1 MTPFPVT
8 LTLLAA
14 AALAI
19 APLLALLALPQGSV
33 ELLALARIAAVL
45 IAAWGLHRRQTW
57 GRWLVT
63 LLAVLAVWAA
73 WRAWWLPLG
82 FRILVP
88 HYRIWRAG
96 RAVAALFL
104 VGAASAAW
112 SARADARAEERP
124 T

>member
-1 MTPFPVT
+1 MTPFAVT
-8 LTLLAA
+8 FTLLAA
-14 AALAI
+14 AALAV
-19 APLLALLALPQGSV
+19 APLLALPQGSV

-45 IAAWGLHRRQTW
+45 IAAWGLLRRRTW

-82 FRILVP
+82 FRVLVP
-88 HYRIWRAG
+88 YYRVWRAG
-96 RAVAALFL
+96 RAVAALLL
-104 VGAASAAW
+104 VAAASAAW
-112 SARADARAEERP
+112 SARADPQAESP

>member
-19 APLLALLALPQGSV
+19 APLLALPQGSV

-45 IAAWGLHRRQTW
+45 IAAWGLHRRQAW

-73 WRAWWLPLG
+73 WRAWWLPVG
-82 FRILVP
+82 FRVLVP
-88 HYRIWRAG
+88 YYRVWRAG
-96 RAVAALFL
+96 RALAALL
-104 VGAASAAW
+104 LMAAAAAAW
-112 SARADARAEERP
+112 SARVEGQ

>member
-1 MTPFPVT
+1 MTPFPVV

-14 AALAI
+14 AAVAV
-19 APLLALLALPQGSV
+19 APLLALAQGSV
-33 ELLALARIAAVL
+33 ELAAFARIAAVL

-73 WRAWWLPLG
+73 WRAGWLPLG

-88 HYRIWRAG
+88 YYRVWRAG
-96 RAVAALFL
+96 RALGALL
-104 VGAASAAW
+104 LMGAAAAAW
-112 SARADARAEERP
+112 SARADAGVEAPR
-124 T
+124 

>member
-1 MTPFPVT
+1 MTAFPVT

-19 APLLALLALPQGSV
+19 APLLALPQGSV

-73 WRAWWLPLG
+73 GRAWWVPLG

-88 HYRIWRAG
+88 YYRVWRAG
-96 RAVAALFL
+96 RTVAALLL

-112 SARADARAEERP
+112 SAQADARAERLR
-124 T
+124 